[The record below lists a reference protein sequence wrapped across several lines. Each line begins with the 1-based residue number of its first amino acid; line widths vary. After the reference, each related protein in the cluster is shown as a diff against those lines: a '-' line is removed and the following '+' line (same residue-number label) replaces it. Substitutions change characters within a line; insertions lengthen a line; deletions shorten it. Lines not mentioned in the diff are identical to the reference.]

1 MARPKVAQPESH
13 TKEIARSLRRERPD
27 LDPADYLYLLYA
39 ERLGRILE
47 TVDDRH
53 CRTQY
58 GISAADMRVLYALR
72 RAGPP
77 YALRPTELF
86 RSLLV
91 TSGAITKQVDR
102 LAEAKLVDRLP
113 GPTNSG
119 GFLIHLTKQ
128 GAKVADSSLT
138 SIVNSSVA
146 SINRLTRKERMTL
159 CVLFEKILLDLEE
172 RLRDTSES

>member
-1 MARPKVAQPESH
+1 MAKPKVAQPESH
-13 TKEIARSLRRERPD
+13 TKEIARSLKRERPD

-53 CRTQY
+53 CRKEY

-72 RAGPP
+72 RAGRP

-102 LAEAKLVDRLP
+102 LVEAKLVDRLP
-113 GPTNSG
+113 GPDKSG
-119 GFLIHLTKQ
+119 GFLIHLTKE
-128 GAKVADSSLT
+128 GIKVADSALT

-146 SINRLTRKERMTL
+146 SINRLTRPERMTL
-159 CVLFEKILLDLEE
+159 CRLFEKILLDLEE
-172 RLRDTSES
+172 RLRE